1 MKFSKSGHP
10 SRVNSKPIV
19 RGYFLSSNL
28 KASILTVVGGLSI
41 FFALVVLRLPVLISS
56 DALLTT
62 DEAHHAYQIV
72 ELMRGG
78 PLFYYFYG
86 ESYQGIFLGLAAI
99 PFFWIF
105 GVGSLAY
112 KLPETLFYS
121 LYILSSYWLARKIQ
135 PRAALMV
142 VLLMIFSSPV
152 IWLITTMNYGLGLI
166 CLLGNL
172 IFLTFFKVKETE
184 GSKAFYVFLLGFF
197 AGFAIYTY
205 TYSIVYIGST
215 VILFALSSDYFLDV
229 RAKFSRK
236 NIVSWFVGKKGTR
249 QKMIKII
256 DVVIL
261 FFIFV
266 VLFSYVFGGFGIDI
280 AGISILQS
288 NALHKPVG
296 QLLVVVVLRVLLYR
310 KDIKEKFGLL
320 KNFIFL
326 LKPLIKRN
334 LAFGFLGFAIGI
346 SPRILS
352 IFSGEVTRGGQG
364 FDVDFVPT
372 NLVYHFW
379 QLTTHTLP
387 EVLGIRAPIVN
398 LINNEITP
406 FYLFNG
412 FLVGVILFLVSRA
425 IISFVM
431 PRWEEIKSIFKLKAL
446 VFNPAQ
452 FLLVLPVF
460 ICVAVIISQGPP
472 APRYLFPLHGVFSI
486 YTAIYLDTVRLKS
499 KAFFAFALVAWCAF
513 SSIGIYQTY
522 VTQEIVRNFS
532 IVEKSNPYAKVIEF
546 CKNHK
551 ILYAYSD
558 LGTSAIGSFLGKGDV
573 YIAAYTKTH
582 LQKNIKERLAREG
595 DFSILVPS
603 TSSRDL
609 EIYQKYL
616 EETLLS
622 YSKDTI
628 KSEKDADD
636 LYYVFS
642 NFQGSPRSIERLRSL
657 IKG

>member
-1 MKFSKSGHP
+1 M
-10 SRVNSKPIV
+10 N
-19 RGYFLSSNL
+19 
-28 KASILTVVGGLSI
+28 VGIS
-41 FFALVVLRLPVLISS
+41 LI
-56 DALLTT
+56 
-62 DEAHHAYQIV
+62 
-72 ELMRGG
+72 G
-78 PLFYYFYG
+78 
-86 ESYQGIFLGLAAI
+86 
-99 PFFWIF
+99 
-105 GVGSLAY
+105 
-112 KLPETLFYS
+112 
-121 LYILSSYWLARKIQ
+121 
-135 PRAALMV
+135 
-142 VLLMIFSSPV
+142 
-152 IWLITTMNYGLGLI
+152 
-166 CLLGNL
+166 LLGNL
-172 IFLTFFKVKETE
+172 VFLTFFKVKETE

-197 AGFAIYTY
+197 AGFAIYTF

-215 VILFALSSDYFLDV
+215 IILFALSSDYFLDF

-236 NIVSWFVGKKGTR
+236 NIVSWFVEKKGTR
-249 QKMIKII
+249 QKIIKII

-280 AGISILQS
+280 AGISVLQS

-296 QLLVVVVLRVLLYR
+296 QLLVVVVFRVLLYR

-326 LKPLIKRN
+326 LNPLIKRN
-334 LAFGFLGFAIGI
+334 IAFGFLGFAIGI

-352 IFSGEVTRGGQG
+352 VLSGEVTRGGQG

-372 NLVYHFW
+372 NLIYHFW
-379 QLTTHTLP
+379 QLITFFLP
-387 EVLGIRAPIVN
+387 EVLGIRVPIVN
-398 LINNEITP
+398 LINNEIDP

-412 FLVGVILFLVSRA
+412 FLIGVILFLISRA
-425 IISFVM
+425 LVSFVM
-431 PRWEEIKSIFKLKAL
+431 PRWEEIKRIFKFKPL
-446 VFNPAQ
+446 VFNPSQ

-460 ICVAVIISQGPP
+460 IFVAVIISQGSPTT
-472 APRYLFPLHGVFSI
+472 RYLFPLHGVVSI
-486 YTAIYLDTVRLKS
+486 CTAIYLDTVRLKS

-522 VTQEIVRNFS
+522 VTEGIIQNFS
-532 IVEKSNPYAKVIEF
+532 IVKKSSPYANVIEF

-558 LGTSAIGSFLGKGDV
+558 FSTSAIGSFLGKGDV
-573 YIAAYTKTH
+573 YIAEYTKIH
-582 LQKNIKERLAREG
+582 RQKNIKERLAREG
-595 DFSILVPS
+595 DFSILVSS

-609 EIYQKYL
+609 EVYQKYL

-628 KSEKDADD
+628 KSEQDADD